1 MERKFLSLASA
12 VLGLA
17 VTFAVAGPARAQC
30 VASPMSGQWVSVNPA
45 TRGLTRAAV
54 TVGCCD
60 QVLNGVPVCSPP
72 DSVHLFG
79 RCHPTDCDWGSVTG
93 HLQSQNG
100 RRLTA
105 VYNQG
110 FAKRTVRI
118 DSLANGNLRV
128 RVFTDFVDPRRRDY
142 NLTEIM
148 RHP

>member
-1 MERKFLSLASA
+1 MRQRTISLASA
-12 VLGLA
+12 IVG
-17 VTFAVAGPARAQC
+17 FAIAITAAGTARAQC
-30 VASPMSGQWVSVNPA
+30 ISSPMSGQWVSVDPA
-45 TRGLTRAAV
+45 TRGLTKASV

-60 QVLNGVPVCSPP
+60 QVQNGVPVCSPP

-79 RCHPTDCDWGSVTG
+79 RCHPTDCDWGTITG
-93 HLQSQNG
+93 HLQSSNG

-110 FAKRTVRI
+110 FAKRTVQI
-118 DSLANGNLRV
+118 DNLANGELRV
-128 RVFTDFVDPRRRDY
+128 RVFTDFVDPHRRDY